1 MQAVINISS
10 EGTRLR
16 PLSCSR
22 CVGMIEICD
31 RAIAHQM
38 VECLKRHGVDEVIFI
53 TDYMHE
59 GVKEYFKDGEDFGC
73 RIKYVTSTAGDLA
86 LREMEKSLAETFVY
100 ASKSVYADFDLSEV
114 VEFHKAKH
122 SFVTVLTS
130 RGINGGIVC
139 DKAGRVT
146 RIEEKRMWNSLF
158 GKQGTGV
165 FIMSRDVVKFLP
177 SKGEAELTESVLP
190 AIVRAG
196 KAVYTKNV
204 RGVCEAVSDVAS
216 FMRANL
222 AHLDFIKKTIKGGIK
237 VEEGARVEKGALL
250 EAPCYIG
257 KNAHI
262 HKGAK
267 VGAYTSVGEGSIVGE
282 GVSIKRSIIGKNC
295 HLGRFSA
302 LRGCVLDDRVRLGE
316 AVTVYE
322 QAIIGQNTHLENNVT
337 VKSFVKIWPEKT
349 VEAGTIVN
357 QNLMWGQKKRMR
369 LFEKGE
375 IKGIVNVDINPVFCS
390 MLGSV
395 LGLVYDGNEVGISS
409 DGSPVGAMLRDG
421 IVSGL
426 IASGC
431 HVKDFGEQP
440 LPITRRGVAFYML
453 KGAVCINV
461 RDCGGEDVAHITLLG
476 ENGFDMDEKTKLKA
490 EELFEKGNFVYP
502 EASAVSECEYV
513 FEYKIY
519 YLKSIVGYDKK
530 KPLSKKLLVSCG
542 ANWGRRLI
550 ASAMADFDCPVS
562 MYSPVVDDDLSGIGA
577 FEEAVSAGGFDM
589 GFVLDSRCEKLIV
602 VLPTGRIDDV
612 VYEVITS
619 LIVMKKYNGA
629 KIYVPV
635 TASSAIDRLAEK
647 YSCDVIRTRTTPI
660 EIMRHMSGEEKY
672 LTEEFAFRFDAVAAL
687 VLLVEYMAQRGTDLQ
702 ALLKEVPDVAM
713 AQAVIEM
720 PRCDT
725 EVILANIKSTEN
737 VQNAPEGV
745 KIAFDK
751 GWVLIIPDAEK
762 EVFRVVSEGAKAEVA
777 RELCD
782 VCVEKLIKA
791 QKNTP

>member
-16 PLSCSR
+16 PLSCLR
-22 CVGMIEICD
+22 CIGMIEICD
-31 RAIAHQM
+31 KAIAHRM
-38 VECLKRHGVDEVIFI
+38 LECLKRHGVDEVIFI

-59 GVKEYFKDGEDFGC
+59 GVKEYFKDGDNFNC
-73 RIKYVTSTAGDLA
+73 RIKYTTSTSGDLA
-86 LREMEKSLAETFVY
+86 LREIEKSLNETFLY
-100 ASKSVYADFDLSEV
+100 ISKSVYADFDLSEV
-114 VEFHKAKH
+114 LAFHKAKH

-139 DKAGRVT
+139 DKMGKVT

-158 GKQGTGV
+158 GKQGTGIFV
-165 FIMSRDVVKFLP
+165 MNRDAVKFLP
-177 SKGEAELTESVLP
+177 SKGEAELTENVLP

-204 RGVCEAVSDVAS
+204 RGICEAVSDVAS
-216 FMRANL
+216 FMRANI
-222 AHLDFIKKTIKGGIK
+222 AYLDYVKKVCKGGIK
-237 VEEGARVEKGALL
+237 VHEGARVEKGALL

-257 KNAHI
+257 KGAHI

-267 VGAYTSVGEGSIVGE
+267 VGAYTSVGEGSVVCE

-295 HLGRFSA
+295 HLGRGAA
-302 LRGCVLDDRVRLGE
+302 LRGCVLDDCVRLGE

-322 QAIIGQNTHLENNVT
+322 QAIIGQNTQLENNVT
-337 VKSFVKIWPEKT
+337 VKSFVRIWPEKT
-349 VEAGTIVN
+349 VEEGTVVN

-369 LFEKGE
+369 LFEKGD

-395 LGLVYDGNEVGISS
+395 LGLVFDGGEVGISS
-409 DGSPVGAMLRDG
+409 DGSPAGAMLRDG

-426 IASGC
+426 IATGC

-461 RDCGGEDVAHITLLG
+461 KNCGGEDVAHITLLG
-476 ENGFDMDEKTKLKA
+476 ENGFDMDDETKLKA
-490 EELFEKGNFVYP
+490 EELFEKGSFVYP

-519 YLKSIVGYDKK
+519 YLKSVVGYDKK
-530 KPLSKKLLVSCG
+530 KSLSKKLLVSCN

-550 ASAMADFDCPVS
+550 ASAMADFGCPVS
-562 MYSPVVDDDLSGIGA
+562 MYSPAVDDDLSGIRE
-577 FEEAVSAGGFDM
+577 FEEAVSKGGFDM
-589 GFVLDSRCEKLIV
+589 GFVLDARCEKLTV
-602 VLPTGRIDDV
+602 VLPTGRIDDAI
-612 VYEVITS
+612 YEVLTS
-619 LIVMKKYNGA
+619 LIVMKKYSNA
-629 KIYVPV
+629 KIYAPV

-647 YSCDVIRTRTTPI
+647 YSCDVIRTRTTPV
-660 EIMRHMSGEEKY
+660 EIMRHMTGEEKY
-672 LTEEFAFRFDAVAAL
+672 LAEEFAFRFDAVAAL
-687 VLLVEYMAQRGTDLQ
+687 VLLVEYLAQNETDLQ
-702 ALLKEVPDVAM
+702 ALLAEVPNVAM
-713 AQAVIEM
+713 AQAVIKM
-720 PRCDT
+720 PPCDT
-725 EVILANIKSTEN
+725 DVILANIKSTEN
-737 VQNAPEGV
+737 VQNVPEGV

-762 EVFRVVSEGAKAEVA
+762 EVFRVVGEGAKAEIA

-782 VCVEKLIKA
+782 ICVEKLIKA